1 MAGRNRVRDVALALG
16 VLAFAGIVVSG
27 CATPQSASVAQ
38 TLEQEGADPNSLP
51 AGGVRQ
57 DGTMSNGLLPEQWGD
72 TN

>member
-1 MAGRNRVRDVALALG
+1 VVGRDRVGHVALAT
-16 VLAFAGIVVSG
+16 VMLALAGALVSG
-27 CATPQSASVAQ
+27 CATPPPASITQ
-38 TLEQEGADPNSLP
+38 TLEQEGADPSSLP